1 LKSAAVY
8 QSSHNKEDYV
18 NKRMLLATGVAS
30 LILLVASAY
39 ALSARGWQAAP
50 QGKAPHRFVPP
61 GPDEKVRV
69 AFVLTEGA
77 TMIDFAG
84 PWEVFQDTMPI
95 RTSDKMT
102 MPFELFTVSGSKNP
116 IHISGGM
123 TVVPDYTFDDAP
135 PARIVVVPAQRGD
148 PKLADWLRRRDK
160 DSDVVMSVCTG
171 AFQLGKAGLLDGK
184 QATTHHEFYDKFQA
198 AFPNATLVKGQRFVQ
213 SDDVIYT
220 AGGLTSGIDL
230 ALHIVE
236 KYYGREVAEQTAK
249 YMEYESRRWIQ

>member
-1 LKSAAVY
+1 VK
-8 QSSHNKEDYV
+8 
-18 NKRMLLATGVAS
+18 KRMLLTTGFV
-30 LILLVASAY
+30 LLVLLMASAY
-39 ALSARGWQAAP
+39 AFSARGWLVAP
-50 QGKAPHRFVPP
+50 QGQAPQKFVRP

-84 PWEVFQDTMPI
+84 PWEVFQDTMSV
-95 RTSDKMT
+95 RTADRMT
-102 MPFELFTVSGSKNP
+102 MPFEMFTVSGSKDP

-123 TVVPDYTFDDAP
+123 TVVPDYTFEDAP
-135 PARIVVVPAQRGD
+135 PARIVVVGAQRGD

-160 DSDVVMSVCTG
+160 ESDVVMSVCTG

-184 QATTHHEFYDKFQA
+184 QATTHHEFYDKFQGS
-198 AFPNATLVKGQRFVQ
+198 FPNARLVKGQRFVQ

-249 YMEYESRRWIQ
+249 YMEYESRHWIQ

>member
-1 LKSAAVY
+1 MPCRRLSLWSSKTAASSPSWRKRTAICKFSPSFYVLQEPKIDQALISQLDLKSAAVY
-8 QSSHNKEDYV
+8 QSSQNKEDYV
-18 NKRMLLATGVAS
+18 NKRMLLTTGLAS
-30 LILLVASAY
+30 LILLVASAC

-50 QGKAPHRFVPP
+50 HGRAPHRFVPP
-61 GPDEKVRV
+61 GPAEKVRV

-148 PKLADWLRRRDK
+148 PKLADWLRRR
-160 DSDVVMSVCTG
+160 
-171 AFQLGKAGLLDGK
+171 
-184 QATTHHEFYDKFQA
+184 
-198 AFPNATLVKGQRFVQ
+198 
-213 SDDVIYT
+213 
-220 AGGLTSGIDL
+220 
-230 ALHIVE
+230 
-236 KYYGREVAEQTAK
+236 
-249 YMEYESRRWIQ
+249 